1 MIYMSLIYSH
11 INYCNLIWG
20 AAEDGIIEPL
30 FKLQKKAIRIITR
43 SHYLDHTAPLFQ
55 SLKLL
60 TVYQVYALN
69 CSLYTHKLL
78 KHDYTPEFK
87 AKIQRNSDCH
97 DHNTRNQNSLRIIS
111 RIRLRVCQR
120 SFLNVGVGIWNSLD
134 SLITT
139 IYSIPL
145 FKSKMKSYIIKWNL
159 SPFNKGLV

>member
-55 SLKLL
+55 SLKLP

-69 CSLYTHKLL
+69 CSLYIHKLL

-145 FKSKMKSYIIKWNL
+145 FKSKMKSYII
-159 SPFNKGLV
+159 